1 MMSLEKLMDTQ
12 NAREDRIRVL
22 VADNTRI
29 HTQLLADALARDR
42 GLEVSSADSDSSGVI
57 AAAAAHKTDVL
68 LISSNLDEESHRVF
82 EVLREL
88 RASHPQ
94 IRAVMLLDSSKRD
107 FILQA
112 FRAGAR
118 GIFSRHD
125 SVDSLCKCVRSV
137 HEGQIWATSLQM
149 SFAVEALASSPTVK
163 AVDANGLDLLSK
175 REMEVVRSLAEG
187 MTNREIAERL
197 GLSQH
202 TIKNY
207 LFRVFDKLGVSSRV
221 ELLFMTLSQ
230 ASPAQSLL
238 PSLLA
243 NPTNGG
249 RHDEAT
255 IAICQKAAEQGLP
268 TAQLALAQLYSARRS
283 GPKDLMYAYMWFL
296 IANEQITRAKNH
308 VNKSMTMEQLLE
320 AEQRAAEWM
329 RKTKKLPSSSI
340 EDPPEQRQAREKDA
354 STA

>member
-1 MMSLEKLMDTQ
+1 METQ
-12 NAREDRIRVL
+12 SAGTGEIRVL
-22 VADNTRI
+22 VADNTQI
-29 HTQLLADALARDR
+29 HAQLLADALKREQ
-42 GLEVSSADSDSSGVI
+42 GLDVISADSDSHALI
-57 AAAAAHKTDVL
+57 ATAAAYKADIL
-68 LISSNLDEESHRVF
+68 LISSNLDEDEPHRAF
-82 EVLREL
+82 EILREL
-88 RASHPQ
+88 RASHRK
-94 IRAVMLLDSSKRD
+94 IRAVMLMDSSKREL
-107 FILQA
+107 ILHA

-125 SVDSLCKCVRSV
+125 SIESLCKCVRSV
-137 HEGQIWATSLQM
+137 HEGQIWANSLQM
-149 SFAVEALASSPTVK
+149 SFAVEALASSPTPR

-187 MTNREIAERL
+187 LTNREIAERL

-238 PSLLA
+238 PSLWA
-243 NPTNGG
+243 NPINGS

-255 IAICQKAAEQGLP
+255 LAVCKKAAERGLAA
-268 TAQLALAQLYSARRS
+268 AQLALAQSYSARQS
-283 GPKDLMYAYMWFL
+283 GPMDLVNAYKWYL
-296 IANEQITRAKNH
+296 IVNEQISRAKDQI
-308 VNKSMTMEQLLE
+308 NKTMTMEQVFE

-329 RKTKKLPSSSI
+329 RKTNKIPPSSTGDL
-340 EDPPEQRQAREKDA
+340 ERPTTEKD
-354 STA
+354 SVLSDVID

>member
-1 MMSLEKLMDTQ
+1 MESQ
-12 NAREDRIRVL
+12 RARGDRIRVL
-22 VADNTRI
+22 VADNSRI
-29 HTQLLADALARDR
+29 HTQLLADALKKDHE
-42 GLEVSSADSDSSGVI
+42 LEVISEGSDSASVI
-57 AAAAAHKTDVL
+57 ATAAAQKVDVL
-68 LISSNLDEESHRVF
+68 VISSHLDAEAHRAF

-88 RASHPQ
+88 RASQPQ
-94 IRAVMLLDSSKRD
+94 IRAVVLMDSSKRD

-118 GIFSRHD
+118 GIFSRHE
-125 SVDSLCKCVRSV
+125 SVESLCKCVRSV
-137 HEGQIWATSLQM
+137 HEGQIWANSLQM
-149 SFAVEALASSPTVK
+149 SFAVEALASSPTVR

-175 REMEVVRSLAEG
+175 REMQVVSSLAEG
-187 MTNREIAERL
+187 LSNREIAERL

-238 PSLLA
+238 PTLLG
-243 NPTNGG
+243 NPATGG

-255 IAICQKAAEQGLP
+255 LAICRKAAEQGLP
-268 TAQLALAQLYSARRS
+268 TAQLALAQLYSARRAS
-283 GPKDLMYAYMWFL
+283 PKDLVFAYMWFL
-296 IANEQITRAKNH
+296 IASEQITRAKDH
-308 VNKSMTMEQLLE
+308 VNKSMTMQQLLE

-329 RKTKKLPSSSI
+329 RNTRKIPPTSI
-340 EDPPEQRQAREKDA
+340 EDSDEPQPRWEKGA